1 MHKLVTHDYFMDE
14 MHIIDINIMTKYIE
28 FSDVLEWGHTRQL
41 MLCQLKPYLKN
52 KELTA
57 AELLPLPTD
66 DDGTEHT
73 TEIANEDVE
82 WYKNF
87 VENYKKGNN

>member
-1 MHKLVTHDYFMDE
+1 M
-14 MHIIDINIMTKYIE
+14 
-28 FSDVLEWGHTRQL
+28 
-41 MLCQLKPYLKN
+41 KN

-73 TEIANEDVE
+73 TEIANEDVA
-82 WYKNF
+82 WYNKF
-87 VENYKKGNN
+87 VENYKKGNK